1 MDLIEAIRTKDL
13 ACIQKLLTKGV
24 CPNEVDD
31 HHQITPLHYAVSMNC
46 PEAVL
51 LLITAGAKLLAKTID
66 GVTPLDLAK
75 NLKHDVCLD
84 LLERFLMSAVFAYPS
99 PQQKS

>member
-13 ACIQKLLTKGV
+13 ACVQKLLTKGV

-31 HHQITPLHYAVSMNC
+31 HHQITPLHYAVSMNF
-46 PEAVL
+46 PEAIL

-66 GVTPLDLAK
+66 GITPLDLAK
-75 NLKHDVCLD
+75 SLKHDACLN
-84 LLERFLMSAVFAYPS
+84 LLERLLISAVFVVPLA
-99 PQQKS
+99 QQKN